1 MKKFLL
7 TAAVLALSLAIV
19 LAGRLKADNDDP
31 GSYNFGGQFHGFQPG
46 NLVLSRSVYV
56 NNPNFVKVGEVLPPG
71 CATTSVG
78 CTPPDT
84 ATFDGTYPYVFN
96 NDAVDGSFGV
106 TSPLFLDQLTPFGW
120 RIDTLPVPTDQ
131 LVTSFS
137 SKSEGALNL
146 STDKKYL
153 TFIDYV
159 AQVGAVDASNAN
171 TPGVVD
177 ATNPVGETFY
187 RAVAKVD
194 QHGHFDF
201 TETNAYSG
209 NNGRAAI
216 YNKDADVYYAVGN
229 AGNGSNPQPAGIL
242 LAAGMQIMTPANKP
256 ESKQNPGTPTP
267 VASFNITEIPPNK
280 ADKLG
285 KDDNFRGLRIFNNVI
300 YATKGSGGNGI
311 DTVYF
316 VDTTGTACPNGV
328 GVPVAGATL
337 PTAPLTVP
345 PTSTLLST
353 GLPNNMCVLS
363 GFNTVLAKTSTQPFP
378 FGLWFANANTLYVA
392 DEGDGNIGKNASCPA
407 SPAVCDPF
415 LDAKSQTTAGLQ
427 KWTFNGTTWTYQYTL
442 QAGLELGVPY
452 TIPGYPT
459 GNNAATANKVFT
471 TGLPWTPATDGLRNI
486 AGRVNWDGTAT
497 IWAITSTVSGNG
509 DQGADPNRLVMI
521 TDNLSATGPNPPPD
535 ESFTTLRTA
544 QFAEVFRGISFTPGT
559 GADDDGHGH

>member
-1 MKKFLL
+1 MKKLL
-7 TAAVLALSLAIV
+7 YAAGAISLAFV
-19 LAGRLKADNDDP
+19 VAFSGRLRADDDP
-31 GSYNFGGQFHGFQPG
+31 HNSFNSGGQFHGFQPG

-56 NNPNFVKVGEVLPPG
+56 NNPNFVAVGQVLPPG
-71 CATTSVG
+71 CASTSVG
-78 CTPPDT
+78 CTLPDM

-106 TSPLFLDQLTPFGW
+106 TSPLFLDQLTPWGW

-159 AQVGAVDASNAN
+159 AKVGTVDASNAN

-177 ATNPVGETFY
+177 PTNPVGEAFY

-194 QHGHFDF
+194 RNGNFDF

-209 NNGRAAI
+209 NNGRAAV
-216 YNKDADVYYAVGN
+216 YNKDADVYYTVGN
-229 AGNGSNPQPAGIL
+229 AGNGNNPQPAGIL
-242 LAAGMQIMTPANKP
+242 LGAGMQIMTPAKKA
-256 ESKQNPGTPTP
+256 EAKQNPGAPTP
-267 VASFNITEIPPNK
+267 VASFNITEIPANTK
-280 ADKLG
+280 TDKLG
-285 KDDNFRGLRIFNNVI
+285 KDDNFRGLRVFNNVI

-316 VDTTGTACPNGV
+316 VDTTGKACPEGV
-328 GVPVAGATL
+328 GVPEPGATL
-337 PTAPLTVP
+337 PTTPLAVP
-345 PTSTLLST
+345 STLLTT

-378 FGLWFANANTLYVA
+378 FGLWFADANTLYVA
-392 DEGDGNIGKNASCPA
+392 DEGNGSIGTLSASNAYADA
-407 SPAVCDPF
+407 S
-415 LDAKSQTTAGLQ
+415 SQTTAGLQ
-427 KWTFNGTTWTYQYTL
+427 KWTYNSTTKTWSMQYVLT
-442 QAGLELGVPY
+442 AGLELGEPY
-452 TIPGYPT
+452 TVPGYPT
-459 GNNAATANKVFT
+459 GANPNSTNKLFPN
-471 TGLPWTPATDGLRNI
+471 GLPWSPATDGLRNI
-486 AGRVNWDGTAT
+486 TGRVNWDGTVT
-497 IWAITSTVSGNG
+497 IWAITSTISGDG

-521 TDNLSATGPNPPPD
+521 TDNLAAAGPKPPSD
-535 ESFTTLRTA
+535 ESFRVVRTA

-559 GADDDGHGH
+559 GADDDDHGEGH